1 MKETFFHCKIKLEI
15 SKVPIFPRARVDLER
30 DYIFGKVQTNL
41 QAHIPA
47 KLFEF
52 DVFDWLKL
60 CFEINCYY
68 KFKNFG
74 SNMGK
79 ILCSDPKKYKISR
92 KIDSSKSAIISKYL
106 CSKVKVSS

>member
-1 MKETFFHCKIKLEI
+1 MYICAYVGT
-15 SKVPIFPRARVDLER
+15 RVDLER

-60 CFEINCYY
+60 CFVN
-68 KFKNFG
+68 KF
-74 SNMGK
+74 
-79 ILCSDPKKYKISR
+79 L
-92 KIDSSKSAIISKYL
+92 L
-106 CSKVKVSS
+106 